1 MFAFALGL
9 LALSFGPSQDV
20 EPTLTLLAHDGQNFV
35 PAGELKAGGAPL
47 VLALA
52 TRSLMQPRSVA
63 RRDGHVLRL
72 PVAEA
77 HDGAGVELRV
87 LAVPHPADGSLL
99 WAEDPTADLGP
110 ALYRVGP
117 PQLPRW
123 ARGIADAPDGLS
135 SEGTWQSALPHLA
148 RWDGLHWTGSLQV
161 EPAPGAGNYLLI
173 TTGEL
178 MDRSGVKSGQLEL
191 HALAPGSRDSRIVR
205 DSGYFL
211 RAALAP
217 HSHYLIPAPTGAF
230 LLILGGSLDRLQFVD
245 ASPVADADLVQ
256 LDALPPRV
264 APLADE
270 GWAWRRGGVG
280 PAQLVPQAVRTR
292 GRERFEAL
300 GDRRPR
306 SGEMLE
312 FVVQPPAAAK
322 DGETWSL
329 VARLTE
335 KSAGLGSPPTQ
346 PVETTGARFVERAA
360 ELGLGQVHFEGPDL
374 QLDIRP
380 TMGPGLAFGDVDG
393 DGWVDLYALQGGGR
407 EGSEV
412 DGNRLFV
419 NRSSKGQLRF
429 VEAGDAGAPD
439 TGWGMGALFFDA
451 DGDGRLD
458 LYVANYGPDSLW
470 LNAPAARPD
479 LPFQLSDVSAAAGL
493 THSFWSA
500 GVTAGDPDMD
510 GDLDLYVAS
519 YLRYDEGALPDT
531 EGAAFLRE
539 DPPAMLPY
547 AFPGERNVYLQN
559 DSVAGEP
566 RFVDATELHSL
577 LDEQGRGMQPI
588 FWDFDRDGQVDLYVA
603 NDVSINQLFH
613 NLGEARF
620 REVSFAA
627 GMDDPRGGMGVA
639 VGDVDLDGD
648 EDLVLT
654 NWQLESNA
662 LYINHLS
669 GEQSQRTRVPSFRD
683 LAVELGIGRPSV
695 GLTGWGAVLE
705 DLDGDGD
712 LDLAVANG
720 YTSPDYES
728 TGICVGQPA
737 HMFENDGEGHFAPV
751 ADEWAPG
758 FGAAWAWRALG
769 ACDFAQNGA
778 LDLVMSANNGP
789 LAFFENQRPAARWLG
804 LRLRARGKNTHAIGA
819 EVTLAGGERLL
830 RRTLLAGTSY
840 LVGNAPELWFGLGD
854 LQPERVEVRWPDGER
869 SVHPV
874 PETNR
879 FHVLRQPEPEGNGAR

>member
-1 MFAFALGL
+1 MFASAVGL
-9 LALSFGPSQDV
+9 LALSFGPTQGI
-20 EPTLTLLAHDGQNFV
+20 EQLTTLTLLAHDGQNFV
-35 PAGELKAGGAPL
+35 PAGGLGSDGAPV

-52 TRSLMQPRSVA
+52 TRSLLQPRSVA
-63 RRDGHVLRL
+63 RREGHVLRL
-72 PVAEA
+72 PLVEVPVAEL
-77 HDGAGVELRV
+77 HGGTNVELRV
-87 LAVPHPADGSLL
+87 WAVAHASDASVL
-99 WAEDPTADLGP
+99 WVEDPTADLGP
-110 ALYRVGP
+110 AAYRVGA
-117 PQLPRW
+117 PQLPRS
-123 ARGIADAPDGLS
+123 ARGVADAPAGMALGDAPR
-135 SEGTWQSALPHLA
+135 SALPELA
-148 RWDGLHWTGSLQV
+148 RWDGLPWAGDLRV
-161 EPAPGAGNYLLI
+161 EPSEAPANYVVL

-178 MDRSGVKSGQLEL
+178 FPRAELAPGQLEL
-191 HALAPGSRDSRIVR
+191 AATADAEPW
-205 DSGYFL
+205 L
-211 RAALAP
+211 RVTLAP
-217 HSHYLIPAPTGAF
+217 HSHYLVPTPRGAF
-230 LLILGGSLDRLQFVD
+230 ELRLGGSLDRLQFVD
-245 ASPVADADLVQ
+245 ASPVAEADLVP

-292 GRERFEAL
+292 GRERFEPL

-312 FVVQPPAAAK
+312 FVFPPPPTA
-322 DGETWSL
+322 DEGQTWSL
-329 VARLTE
+329 VVSLVE
-335 KSAGLGSPPTQ
+335 KSAGLGSPRPAAIDSKD
-346 PVETTGARFVERAA
+346 ARFVERAA
-360 ELGLGQVHFEGPDL
+360 ELGLGHVHFEGPDL

-393 DGWVDLYALQGGGR
+393 DGLVDLYALQGGGR

-419 NRSSKGQLRF
+419 NRSAGGKLRF
-429 VEAGDAGAPD
+429 ADAGDAGAPD
-439 TGWGMGALFFDA
+439 TGWGMGALFFDG

-470 LNAPAARPD
+470 HNLPKERAD
-479 LPFQLSDVSAAAGL
+479 LPFQLADVSAAAGL
-493 THSFWSA
+493 VHNLWSA

-510 GDLDLYVAS
+510 GDLDLYVTS
-519 YLRYDEGALPDT
+519 YLRYDEAALPDSG
-531 EGAAFLRE
+531 GAAFLRE

-547 AFPGERNVYLQN
+547 AFPGERNVYLENQ
-559 DSVAGEP
+559 SEIGALK
-566 RFVDATELHSL
+566 FVDATEALGL
-577 LDEQGRGMQPI
+577 VDEQGRGMQPV
-588 FWDFDRDGQVDLYVA
+588 FWDFDRDGLPDLYVA

-695 GLTGWGAVLE
+695 GLTGWGAVLD

-737 HMFENDGEGHFAPV
+737 HLFENDGEGHFAPV

-819 EVTLAGGERLL
+819 EVTLAGGERVL

-854 LQPERVEVRWPDGER
+854 LQPERIEVRWPDGER

>member
-1 MFAFALGL
+1 MFASALGL
-9 LALSFGPSQDV
+9 LALSFGPPQGID
-20 EPTLTLLAHDGQNFV
+20 ELLTLTLLAHDGQNFA
-35 PAGELKAGGAPL
+35 PAGGLRASYAPA
-47 VLALA
+47 VLALSS
-52 TRSLMQPRSVA
+52 RSSMQPRSVA
-63 RRDGHVLRL
+63 RREGHVLRL
-72 PVAEA
+72 PLIVVPVAEIHGDAETVLTAQAVA
-77 HDGAGVELRV
+77 HASDVSV
-87 LAVPHPADGSLL
+87 L

-110 ALYRVGP
+110 ALYRVGA
-117 PQLPRW
+117 PQLPRS
-123 ARGIADAPDGLS
+123 ARGVAEAPAAMALG
-135 SEGTWQSALPHLA
+135 GAPRSALPELA
-148 RWDGLHWTGSLQV
+148 RWDGLPWAGDLRV
-161 EPAPGAGNYLLI
+161 EPGEAPADYVVL
-173 TTGEL
+173 TTGDLFARGGLEA
-178 MDRSGVKSGQLEL
+178 GQLEL
-191 HALAPGSRDSRIVR
+191 AAAADTEPW
-205 DSGYFL
+205 L
-211 RAALAP
+211 RATLAP
-217 HSHYLIPAPTGAF
+217 HSHYLVPTPRGAF
-230 LLILGGSLDRLQFVD
+230 ELRLGGSLDRLQFVD

-256 LDALPPRV
+256 LDASPPRV
-264 APLADE
+264 APLAEE

-280 PAQLVPQAVRTR
+280 PAQSVPQAVRVR
-292 GRERFEAL
+292 GREHFEPL

-306 SGEMLE
+306 RGEMLE
-312 FVVQPPAAAK
+312 VVFQPPPPA
-322 DGETWSL
+322 DEGQTWSL
-329 VARLTE
+329 VVSLVRKT
-335 KSAGLGSPPTQ
+335 AGLGSPRPQTIGA
-346 PVETTGARFVERAA
+346 VDARFVERAA

-393 DGWVDLYALQGGGR
+393 DGLVDLYALQGGGR

-439 TGWGMGALFFDA
+439 TGWGMGALFFDG

-470 LNAPAARPD
+470 HNLPRERAE
-479 LPFQLSDVSAAAGL
+479 LPFQLTDVSAAAGL
-493 THSFWSA
+493 VHDLWSA
-500 GVTAGDPDMD
+500 GVTAGDPDLD

-519 YLRYDEGALPDT
+519 YLRYDEAALPDT
-531 EGAAFLRE
+531 GGAAFLRE

-547 AFPGERNVYLQN
+547 AFPGERNVYLENQS
-559 DSVAGEP
+559 DGGALK
-566 RFVDATELHSL
+566 FVDTTEAVGLV
-577 LDEQGRGMQPI
+577 DAQGRGMQPV
-588 FWDFDRDGQVDLYVA
+588 FWDFDRDGLPDLYVA

-613 NLGEARF
+613 NLGEGRF

-695 GLTGWGAVLE
+695 GLTGWGAVLD

-737 HMFENDGEGHFAPV
+737 HLFENDGEGHFALV
-751 ADEWAPG
+751 SDEWAPD
-758 FGAAWAWRALG
+758 FAAAWAWRALG

-789 LAFFENQRPAARWLG
+789 LAFFENRRPAARWLG

-819 EVTLAGGERLL
+819 EVTIRGGERLL
-830 RRTLLAGTSY
+830 RRTLAAGTSY

-854 LQPERVEVRWPDGER
+854 MQPERIEVRWPDGQR
-869 SVHPV
+869 SEHAV
-874 PETNR
+874 PEPNR
-879 FHVLRQPEPEGNGAR
+879 FHVLRQPEPEADGAR

>member
-1 MFAFALGL
+1 MFASALGL
-9 LALSFGPSQDV
+9 FALLSASTQDGPS
-20 EPTLTLLAHDGQNFV
+20 PLTLLAHDGQNFA
-35 PAGELKAGGAPL
+35 PAGELTAGGAPA

-52 TRSLMQPRSVA
+52 TRSLMQARSVA

-72 PVAEA
+72 PLAEVREGAELELGLWGVA
-77 HDGAGVELRV
+77 
-87 LAVPHPADGSLL
+87 HPADGSLL

-123 ARGIADAPDGLS
+123 ARGIADAPAGLGAQGS
-135 SEGTWQSALPHLA
+135 WQSALPQLA
-148 RWDGLHWTGSLQV
+148 RWDGLHWAGGLQV
-161 EPAPGAGNYLLI
+161 EPNPGAGNYLLI

-178 MDRSGVKSGQLEL
+178 MARSGLQSGQLQL
-191 HALAPGSRDSRIVR
+191 HSMAPGLRDSRGVS
-205 DSGYFL
+205 DGHFL
-211 RAALAP
+211 RATLAP
-217 HSHYLIPAPTGAF
+217 HSHYLVPAPTGTF
-230 LLILGGSLDRLQFVD
+230 LLRLGGSLDRLQFVD
-245 ASPVADADLVQ
+245 ASPVADADWLQ
-256 LDALPPRV
+256 LDALPQRA

-270 GWAWRRGGVG
+270 GWTWRRGGVG
-280 PAQLVPQAVRTR
+280 PAQLVPQAVRVR
-292 GRERFEAL
+292 GRERFEPL
-300 GDRRPR
+300 DDRGPRAGEILELPFRP
-306 SGEMLE
+306 
-312 FVVQPPAAAK
+312 PPASE

-346 PVETTGARFVERAA
+346 PVDSKGARFVERAA
-360 ELGLGQVHFEGPDL
+360 QLGLGQVHFEGPDL

-393 DGWVDLYALQGGGR
+393 DGWVDIYLLQGGGR

-412 DGNRLFV
+412 DGNRLFL
-419 NRSSKGQLRF
+419 NRSAAGPLHF

-470 LNAPAARPD
+470 HNGPGVRSDVA
-479 LPFQLSDVSAAAGL
+479 FQLTDVSAAAMPVH
-493 THSFWSA
+493 TFWSA

-519 YLRYDEGALPDT
+519 YLRYDEAALPDSG
-531 EGAAFLRE
+531 GAAFLRE

-559 DSVAGEP
+559 ESTLGAP
-566 RFVDATELHSL
+566 RFVDTTEERGL
-577 LDEQGRGMQPI
+577 LDEQGRGMQPV
-588 FWDFDRDGQVDLYVA
+588 FWDFDRDGRVDLYVA
-603 NDVSINQLFH
+603 NDVSINLLFH
-613 NLGEARF
+613 NLGEGRF

-639 VGDVDLDGD
+639 VGDVDGDGD

-662 LYINHLS
+662 LYLNHLS

-705 DLDGDGD
+705 DFDGDGD

-737 HMFENDGEGHFAPV
+737 HMFENDGEGHFTPV
-751 ADEWAPG
+751 ADAWAPD
-758 FGAAWAWRALG
+758 FARAWAWRALG

-778 LDLVMSANNGP
+778 LDLVMSSNNGP
-789 LAFFENQRPAARWLG
+789 VAFFENQKAAARWLG
-804 LRLRARGKNTHAIGA
+804 VRLRAAGSNTHAIGA
-819 EVTLAGGERLL
+819 EVTIVCGDRLL
-830 RRTLLAGTSY
+830 RRTLVAGTSY
-840 LVGNAPELWFGLGD
+840 LVGNAPELWFGLGE
-854 LQPERVEVRWPDGER
+854 LQPEQIEVRWPDGER

-874 PETNR
+874 PQLNR
-879 FHVLRQPEPEGNGAR
+879 FHVLRQPQPEDAR